1 MPVKRGRKRNVKS
14 KSLAKDDKQ
23 LKEKEINIICSEIDR
38 QVERRV
44 KNMIDAH
51 ETVAT
56 SIRSIYVREISS
68 YTKNVKAMT
77 VKEFFNQGGR
87 KSLTL
92 NSVKEEIQ
100 NLSNNVSSVLRK
112 KEEAIKS
119 TCSGTKSKR
128 VRKVTRKTSIKNK
141 SITKSQTRSNNPFS
155 TPLSTRTVFQPITP
169 KFDPSLPTPQARK
182 PRFGEIFLSLSGSP
196 VSIQSQ
202 SMENKSNVAI
212 SEESGKT
219 IVSLPEKME
228 DIQLDDTTKDS
239 LMKVKNKLDKLLQC

>member
-1 MPVKRGRKRNVKS
+1 MPVKRGRKRKVKS

-44 KNMIDAH
+44 KSMIDAH

-56 SIRSIYVREISS
+56 SIRSIYIREISS
-68 YTKNVKAMT
+68 YTKKVKAMT
-77 VKEFFNQGGR
+77 VKEFFNQGGK
-87 KSLTL
+87 KSLNL

-112 KEEAIKS
+112 KEEEVKG
-119 TCSGTKSKR
+119 TCSVAKSKR
-128 VRKVTRKTSIKNK
+128 VRKVTRKTSIKTK

-155 TPLSTRTVFQPITP
+155 TPLNSRAVFQPITP
-169 KFDPSLPTPQARK
+169 KFDPSLPTPHARK
-182 PRFGEIFLSLSGSP
+182 PRFGEVFLSLAGSP
-196 VSIQSQ
+196 VTMQSQ
-202 SMENKSNVAI
+202 SMENKSDVVI
-212 SEESGKT
+212 SVESGKM
-219 IVSLPEKME
+219 IMSLPEKMDE
-228 DIQLDDTTKDS
+228 VQLDDTTKDS